1 MKLKERIKSVILAT
15 ISLLGIMMYAK
26 NILQTNII
34 GSVSIITI
42 ILFVV
47 YFYIWNNK
55 DKFLKEQFINK
66 KGAYIIA
73 IIISTIISFNFSYGA
88 ILEKNIEQKWFIT
101 IPEILFL
108 AIAILPFALIIIN
121 KLDNAIERKG
131 EDTKFTKYLT
141 PVKLI
146 IIISIIWLIGY
157 LAFWPGVYGYDAPSW
172 IKNYVNSNSMTT
184 HFSVVYVG
192 MFALIM
198 KLGYAIS
205 NSYTIAFGLFS
216 FIQMTLVLFTIYKVL
231 QFINKRLGKK
241 ALLYTALFFVV
252 IPTHFILAVSSAQDT
267 AFMMLFALILM
278 QFMEMAK
285 EPQEYW
291 KSKKYILFIVECIIF
306 CLIRNNGIYIILI
319 ELIFTLFYQKG
330 YRVKLAGCL
339 LAAILLTTIT
349 SNLLNKALN
358 VYKDPRSLNEMMSVP
373 IMQLNRAYIY
383 NPKVFSQEDKEL
395 YQEYIPE
402 EGIEYYKNYPE
413 ISDNQKILINT
424 EKLKKEPI
432 QFAKLYVKIG
442 LKDIRDYIKAPLL
455 NMLGLWYPDKQY
467 YDSRM
472 FHPYIEAWCLDTEYL
487 KGIDEEYVSIE
498 RHSVLPLLNKAIGA
512 LFGIKANY
520 GNNNWK
526 MYFNVIPLFSTF
538 CKAGIYFNL
547 YLSILIY
554 SIYRK
559 NKNAITVLGFGLGLF
574 ATVILGPVLLYRY
587 VAPIIFSTPIW
598 ILLILENKNTKN
610 Q

>member
-1 MKLKERIKSVILAT
+1 MKLKEKIKSVILAI
-15 ISLLGIMMYAK
+15 ISLLGIMMYAR
-26 NILQTNII
+26 NIIQTDII

-47 YFYIWNNK
+47 YLYIWNNK
-55 DKFLKEQFINK
+55 DKFIKEQFSNK

-73 IIISTIISFNFSYGA
+73 IIISIIIGFNFSYGA

-121 KLDNAIERKG
+121 KLDNVIKQK
-131 EDTKFTKYLT
+131 EDDEGLKKYIT
-141 PVKLI
+141 PGRLI

-172 IKNYVNSNSMTT
+172 IKNYVNSNYMTT

-192 MFALIM
+192 VFALII

-216 FIQMTLVLFTIYKVL
+216 FIQMTLVLLTIYKIL
-231 QFINKRLGKK
+231 QFINKKLGKK
-241 ALLYTALFFVV
+241 ALLYTALFFVL

-291 KSKKYILFIVECIIF
+291 KSKKFILFIVECIVF

-330 YRVKLAGCL
+330 YRIKLAGCL
-339 LAAILLTTIT
+339 LAAILLATIT
-349 SNLLNKALN
+349 STSLNKVLN
-358 VYKDPRSLNEMMSVP
+358 VYKDPKGLNEMMSVP
-373 IMQLNRAYIY
+373 IMQLNRVYTY
-383 NPKVFSQEDKEL
+383 SPNVFSQEDKEL

-402 EGIEYYKNYPE
+402 EGIQYYKNYPE

-424 EKLKKEPI
+424 DKLKKEPI
-432 QFAKLYVKIG
+432 KFAKLYIKIG
-442 LKDIRDYIKAPLL
+442 LKDIRDYIKAPLY

-472 FHPYIEAWCLDTEYL
+472 FHPYIEAWCLDTDYL

-498 RHSVLPLLNKAIGA
+498 RHSVLPLCNKAIGA
-512 LFGIKANY
+512 LFGINAQY
-520 GNNNWK
+520 GNNDWK

-538 CKAGIYFNL
+538 CKSGLYFNL
-547 YLSILIY
+547 YIAILIY

-559 NKNAITVLGFGLGLF
+559 NKNAITVLGFGVGLL

-598 ILLILENKNTKN
+598 LSLIFEGKNKDEE
-610 Q
+610 